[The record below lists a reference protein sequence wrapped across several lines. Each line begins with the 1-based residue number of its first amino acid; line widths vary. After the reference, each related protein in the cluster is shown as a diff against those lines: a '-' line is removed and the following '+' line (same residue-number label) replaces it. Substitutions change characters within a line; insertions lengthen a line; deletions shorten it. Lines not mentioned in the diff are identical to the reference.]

1 LRIDS
6 TGPYLKAGQRA
17 HIGHRVG
24 VSEGHAACEPT
35 VQGSPVAVRSVSHT
49 DPPSGVVADERRRE
63 DSQPG
68 GEREVRHAHEASE
81 RNREGNLPANRNS
94 RDGREGNNRFVVV
107 GRF

>member
-1 LRIDS
+1 M
-6 TGPYLKAGQRA
+6 KAGQRA

-35 VQGSPVAVRSVSHT
+35 VQWSPVAVRSVSHT

-68 GEREVRHAHEASE
+68 GERELRHAHEASE
-81 RNREGNLPANRNS
+81 RSREGNLPA
-94 RDGREGNNRFVVV
+94 DGREGNNRFVV